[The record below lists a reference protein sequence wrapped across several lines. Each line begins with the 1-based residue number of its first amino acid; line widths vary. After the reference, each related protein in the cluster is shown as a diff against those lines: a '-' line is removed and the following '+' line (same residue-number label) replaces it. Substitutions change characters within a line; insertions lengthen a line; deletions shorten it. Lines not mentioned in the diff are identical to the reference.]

1 MADVWKS
8 QGRKFCEICKVWFGD
23 NRASIEFH
31 ERGKK
36 HKDALAA
43 KLRELSKKS
52 RENEKAQAKMS
63 SALAAME
70 AAALKAMRENG
81 EGIEH
86 GPALPA
92 TGLASKIFDPRQ
104 FKDVN
109 SMARELAKRKNEL
122 QELKRSAPAPARPI
136 PAKYFRREPSI
147 KVEYP
152 DLSIPEPKQETEVVP
167 SCSETVWVEADSGDG
182 SGSKYY
188 FHMYTGEARWEQP
201 DSFYTMEEYQK
212 RFLAADEGSLKM
224 DTQTQGEAHPSVST
238 NIETEVVKVEPSVKV
253 EPQEHDNIPVDIG
266 DIPLPCAAPS
276 EAQTNVVV
284 KEEQKDEHLEES
296 TQIQPDTTQIRS
308 AQSAA
313 ASEEVAQAPAE
324 TEDEEEEVEKPSV
337 GPFGGWTRVKKED
350 KKPMFSPLTAKYRAE
365 EERQRKE
372 AEEREKLAEKA
383 EPKVEFTEKTSAILT
398 KKVKGPIEFK
408 KRSATKNVRQRT
420 Q

>member
-81 EGIEH
+81 EGVQH

-122 QELKRSAPAPARPI
+122 QGIKRSAPPAPTP
-136 PAKYFRREPSI
+136 PMSGKYFRREPPI

-152 DLSIPEPKQETEVVP
+152 ELSIPEPKQEVEAVP
-167 SCSETVWVEADSGDG
+167 SCSEAVWVEADSGDG

-201 DSFYTMEEYQK
+201 ESFYTMEEYQK
-212 RFLAADEGSLKM
+212 RFLAADQGSLK
-224 DTQTQGEAHPSVST
+224 TETHEETNAAVSSS
-238 NIETEVVKVEPSVKV
+238 IETEVEKVEPSVKV
-253 EPQEHDNIPVDIG
+253 EPQELDNVALDIG
-266 DIPLPCAAPS
+266 DIPLPGAAPS
-276 EAQTNVVV
+276 EAQGNVVV
-284 KEEQKDEHLEES
+284 KEEQKDEHHEEN
-296 TQIQPDTTQIRS
+296 TEIQHDASQAS
-308 AQSAA
+308 SEQSAPVN
-313 ASEEVAQAPAE
+313 EDVTQAPTE
-324 TEDEEEEVEKPSV
+324 TQDEEEEVEKPSV

-350 KKPMFSPLTAKYRAE
+350 KKPVFSPLTAKYRAE

-372 AEEREKLAEKA
+372 AEERERLAEKA
-383 EPKVEFTEKTSAILT
+383 EPKVEFTEKTSAVLT